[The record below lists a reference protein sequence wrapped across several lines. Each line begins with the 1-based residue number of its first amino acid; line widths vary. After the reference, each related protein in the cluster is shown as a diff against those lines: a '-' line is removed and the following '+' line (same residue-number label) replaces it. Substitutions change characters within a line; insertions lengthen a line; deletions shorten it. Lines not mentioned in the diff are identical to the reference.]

1 MRRNCTEPK
10 GGDER
15 PKVLMYYTY
24 ADRIGGPLTYMKT
37 VMNSPLQEKYRFAAL
52 FQNEAPG
59 GLNLPLLRRMTAAIR
74 REKPDIV
81 HVQGA
86 QSEGFYGTLAARLA
100 GCRRIV
106 LTVHGFN
113 GDDRYCPPVKR
124 FLYRWFVEPLTLRMA
139 HRVFCVCEYAAKRRV
154 VTVNAGRR
162 NRGFIHNCVPEM
174 KTVSGREEV
183 RRACG
188 FGEED
193 VVFCIS
199 GRLIREKGFEVL
211 AQAANRLA
219 EDGAAGF
226 RLLVLGDGDYREE
239 FRRSVKA
246 LIEAGVVVMTG
257 ATDRVADYLAA
268 SDVFVLPSFR
278 ENLSIALLEAGASG
292 LPCIVSAAGGNADI
306 IRDGE
311 SGFVIDGFDPGK
323 YAEKMRYLMENPSV
337 RRRMR
342 EEIRRDMAERFSAER
357 MCEQLDEVYGSHARR
372 ARRKT

>member
-1 MRRNCTEPK
+1 MSRNCTGPK
-10 GGDER
+10 DGDKR

-37 VMNSPLQEKYRFAAL
+37 VMNSPLKEKYRFAAL

-59 GLNLPLLRRMTAAIR
+59 GLNLSLLRRMTAAIR

-81 HVQGA
+81 HVQGV

-113 GDDRYCPPVKR
+113 GDDMYCPPVKR
-124 FLYRWFVEPLTLRMA
+124 FLYRRFVEPLTLRMA
-139 HRVFCVCEYAAKRRV
+139 HRVFCVCEYAAKRRI
-154 VTVNAGRR
+154 VTANAGRR
-162 NRGFIHNCVPEM
+162 SFGFIHNGVPEM
-174 KTVSGREEV
+174 KPVSGREEV

-188 FGEED
+188 FGDED

-211 AQAANRLA
+211 ARAANRLA
-219 EDGAAGF
+219 EDGVTGF

-239 FRRSVKA
+239 FCASVQS
-246 LIEAGVVVMTG
+246 LIDAGVVVMTG
-257 ATDRVADYLAA
+257 ATDRIADYLAA
-268 SDVFVLPSFR
+268 SDGFVLPSFR

-292 LPCIVSAAGGNADI
+292 LPCIVSAVGGNPEI
-306 IRDGE
+306 IRDGAT
-311 SGFVIDGFDPGK
+311 GFVINGFDPGK
-323 YAEKMRYLMENPSV
+323 YAEKMRYLVENPSV
-337 RRRMR
+337 RRRMQA
-342 EEIRRDMAERFSAER
+342 EIRRDIEERFSAER
-357 MCEQLDEVYGSHARR
+357 MCERLDEVYGSDAPW
-372 ARRKT
+372 A